1 MRLSFFT
8 LFYIVYFSC
17 WAQEIIPGA
26 ERGDVYLSKLK
37 SKNIAVA
44 CNHTSVVGDL
54 HLIDYLL
61 TKKIRIDKIFAP
73 EHGFRGEA
81 DAGAYLKSEVDQK
94 TGIAIKSLYGKN
106 FKPSSQDLKGID
118 LVVFDIQ
125 DVGVRFYTY
134 ISTLQ
139 YILEACGEAD
149 IPVLILDRPNP
160 NGHYVDGPVL
170 EAKHK
175 SFVGMQPIPVVY
187 GMTIGEYAQMLV
199 GEKWLQ
205 MKSYPK
211 IDIVKC
217 LNYSHTSKVHVKIP
231 PSPNLKTDQAI
242 RLYPS
247 LCLFEGTDISVGR
260 GTETPFELF
269 GSPRLDAKFLKDTFT
284 PIPRKGAT
292 APFLVNQ
299 LCYGQKLHNYEMES
313 KFNISFVLQ
322 AYKFYLDEKKNFFL
336 PSFFFDNLAGNSTL
350 RWQIINGKSEQD
362 IRASWSKDLEK
373 FKKIR
378 KRYLLYSDFENK

>member
-1 MRLSFFT
+1 MRLSFFI
-8 LFYIVYFSC
+8 LLLISYSSSQ
-17 WAQEIIPGA
+17 AQEIIPGA
-26 ERGDVYLSKLK
+26 ERGEVYLSKLK
-37 SKNIAVA
+37 SKKIAVA
-44 CNHTSVVGDL
+44 CNHTSLVGEL

-61 TKKIRIDKIFAP
+61 TEKVNVKKIFAP

-81 DAGAYLKSEVDQK
+81 DAGAYLKSEVDKK
-94 TGIAIKSLYGKN
+94 TGIGIKSLYGKN
-106 FKPSSQDLKGID
+106 LKPSKQDLKGVD

-139 YILEACGEAD
+139 YILEACGESN

-160 NGHYVDGPVL
+160 NGNYVDGPVL
-170 EAKHK
+170 EDKYK
-175 SFVGMQPIPVVY
+175 SFVGMQPVPVVY
-187 GMTIGEYAQMLV
+187 GMTIGEYAKMLV
-199 GEKWLQ
+199 GEKWLNT
-205 MKSYPK
+205 KTYPK
-211 IDIVKC
+211 IEVVNC
-217 LNYSHTSKVHVKIP
+217 LNYTHTSKVHVKIP
-231 PSPNLKTDQAI
+231 PSPNLKSDQAI

-260 GTETPFELF
+260 GTETPFELY
-269 GSPRLDAKFLKDTFT
+269 GSPRLDAKFMKDTFT

-292 APFLVNQ
+292 APFLVHQ
-299 LCYGQKLHNYEMES
+299 LCYGQRLHKQLTEN
-313 KFNISFVLQ
+313 KFNIDFVMQ
-322 AYKFYLDEKKNFFL
+322 AYKFYLKEKKEFFL
-336 PSFFFDNLAGNSTL
+336 PSLFFDNLAGNSTL

-378 KRYLLYSDFENK
+378 KRYLLYAD

>member
-1 MRLSFFT
+1 MRLSFFI
-8 LFYIVYFSC
+8 LLLISYSSSQ
-17 WAQEIIPGA
+17 AQEIISGA
-26 ERGDVYLSKLK
+26 ERGEVYLSKLK
-37 SKNIAVA
+37 SKKIAVA

-61 TKKIRIDKIFAP
+61 TEKVNVKKIFAP

-81 DAGAYLKSEVDQK
+81 DAGAYLKSEVDKK

-106 FKPSSQDLKGID
+106 LKPSKQDLKGVD

-139 YILEACGEAD
+139 YILEACGEAN

-160 NGHYVDGPVL
+160 NGNYVDGPVL
-170 EAKHK
+170 EVKYK
-175 SFVGMQPIPVVY
+175 SFVGMQPVPVVY

-199 GEKWLQ
+199 GEKWLNT
-205 MKSYPK
+205 KSNPK
-211 IDIVKC
+211 IEVVNC
-217 LNYSHTSKVHVKIP
+217 LNYTHTSKVHVKIP
-231 PSPNLKTDQAI
+231 PSPNLKSDQAI

-260 GTETPFELF
+260 GTETPFELY
-269 GSPRLDAKFLKDTFT
+269 GSPRLDAKFMKDTFT

-292 APFLVNQ
+292 APFLVHQ
-299 LCYGQKLHNYEMES
+299 LCYGQRLHKQLTEN
-313 KFNISFVLQ
+313 KFNIHFVMQ
-322 AYKFYLDEKKNFFL
+322 AYKFYLKEKKEFFL
-336 PSFFFDNLAGNSTL
+336 PSLFFDNLAGNSTL

-362 IRASWSKDLEK
+362 IRASWSKDLDK

-378 KRYLLYSDFENK
+378 KKYLLYAY

>member
-1 MRLSFFT
+1 MRLSFFI
-8 LFYIVYFSC
+8 LLLISYSSSQ
-17 WAQEIIPGA
+17 AQEIIPGA
-26 ERGDVYLSKLK
+26 ERGEVYLSKLK
-37 SKNIAVA
+37 SKKIAVA
-44 CNHTSVVGDL
+44 CNHTSLVGEL

-61 TKKIRIDKIFAP
+61 TEKVNVKQIFAP

-81 DAGAYLKSEVDQK
+81 DAGAYLKSEVDKK

-106 FKPSSQDLKGID
+106 LKPSKQDLKGVD
-118 LVVFDIQ
+118 LVIFDIQ

-139 YILEACGEAD
+139 YILEACGESN

-160 NGHYVDGPVL
+160 NGNYIDGPVL
-170 EAKHK
+170 EVKYK
-175 SFVGMQPIPVVY
+175 SFVGMQPVPVVY

-199 GEKWLQ
+199 GEKWLNT
-205 MKSYPK
+205 KSYPK
-211 IDIVKC
+211 IEVVNC
-217 LNYSHTSKVHVKIP
+217 LNYTHTSKVHVKIP
-231 PSPNLKTDQAI
+231 PSPNLKSDQAI

-260 GTETPFELF
+260 GTETPFELY
-269 GSPRLDAKFLKDTFT
+269 GSPRLDAKFMKDTFT

-292 APFLVNQ
+292 APFLVHQ
-299 LCYGQKLHNYEMES
+299 LCYGQRLHKQLTEN
-313 KFNISFVLQ
+313 KFNIHFVMQ
-322 AYKFYLDEKKNFFL
+322 AYKFYLKEKKEFFL
-336 PSFFFDNLAGNSTL
+336 PSLFFDNLAGNSTL

-362 IRASWSKDLEK
+362 IRASWSKDLDK

-378 KRYLLYSDFENK
+378 KKYLLYAD

>member
-1 MRLSFFT
+1 MRLSFFI
-8 LFYIVYFSC
+8 LLLISYSSSQ
-17 WAQEIIPGA
+17 AQEIIPGA
-26 ERGDVYLSKLK
+26 DRGEVYLSKLK
-37 SKNIAVA
+37 SKKIAVA

-61 TKKIRIDKIFAP
+61 TEKVNVKKIFAP

-81 DAGAYLKSEVDQK
+81 DAGAYLKSEVDKK

-106 FKPSSQDLKGID
+106 LKPSKQDLKGVD

-139 YILEACGEAD
+139 YILEACGESN

-170 EAKHK
+170 EVKYK
-175 SFVGMQPIPVVY
+175 SFVGMQPVPVVY

-199 GEKWLQ
+199 GEKWLNT
-205 MKSYPK
+205 KSYPK
-211 IDIVKC
+211 IEVVNC
-217 LNYSHTSKVHVKIP
+217 LNYTHTSKVHVKIP
-231 PSPNLKTDQAI
+231 PSPNLKSDQAI

-260 GTETPFELF
+260 GTETPFELY
-269 GSPRLDAKFLKDTFT
+269 GSPHLDAKFMKDTFT

-292 APFLVNQ
+292 APFLVHQ
-299 LCYGQKLHNYEMES
+299 LCYGQRLHKQLTEN
-313 KFNISFVLQ
+313 KFNIDFVMQ
-322 AYKFYLDEKKNFFL
+322 AYKFYLKDKKEFFL
-336 PSFFFDNLAGNSTL
+336 PSLFFDNLAGNSTL

-362 IRASWSKDLEK
+362 IRASWSKDLDK

-378 KRYLLYSDFENK
+378 KKYLLYAD

>member
-1 MRLSFFT
+1 MRLSFFI
-8 LFYIVYFSC
+8 LLLISYSNSQ
-17 WAQEIIPGA
+17 AQEIIPGA
-26 ERGDVYLSKLK
+26 ERGEVYLSKLK
-37 SKNIAVA
+37 SKKIAVA
-44 CNHTSVVGDL
+44 CNHTSLVGEL

-61 TKKIRIDKIFAP
+61 TEKVNVKKIFAP

-81 DAGAYLKSEVDQK
+81 DAGAYLKSEVDKK

-106 FKPSSQDLKGID
+106 LKPSKQDLKGVD

-139 YILEACGEAD
+139 YILEACGESN

-170 EAKHK
+170 EDKYK
-175 SFVGMQPIPVVY
+175 SFVGMQPVPVVY

-199 GEKWLQ
+199 GEKWLNT
-205 MKSYPK
+205 KSNPK
-211 IDIVKC
+211 IEVVNC
-217 LNYSHTSKVHVKIP
+217 LNYTHTSKVHVKIP
-231 PSPNLKTDQAI
+231 PSPNLKSDQAI

-260 GTETPFELF
+260 GTETPFELY
-269 GSPRLDAKFLKDTFT
+269 GSPRLDAKFMKDTFT

-292 APFLVNQ
+292 APFLVHQ
-299 LCYGQKLHNYEMES
+299 LCYGQRLHKQLTEN
-313 KFNISFVLQ
+313 KFNIHFVMQ
-322 AYKFYLDEKKNFFL
+322 AYKFYLKEKKEFFL
-336 PSFFFDNLAGNSTL
+336 PSLFFDNLAGNSTL

-362 IRASWSKDLEK
+362 IRASWSKDLDK

-378 KRYLLYSDFENK
+378 KKYLLYAY

>member
-1 MRLSFFT
+1 MRLSFFI
-8 LFYIVYFSC
+8 LLLISYSSSQ
-17 WAQEIIPGA
+17 AQEIISGA
-26 ERGDVYLSKLK
+26 ERGEVYLSKLK
-37 SKNIAVA
+37 SKKIAVA

-61 TKKIRIDKIFAP
+61 TEKVNVKKIFAP

-81 DAGAYLKSEVDQK
+81 DAGAYLKSEVDKK

-106 FKPSSQDLKGID
+106 LKPSKQDLKGVD

-139 YILEACGEAD
+139 YILEACGEAN

-160 NGHYVDGPVL
+160 NGNYVDGPVL
-170 EAKHK
+170 EVKYK
-175 SFVGMQPIPVVY
+175 SFVGMQPVPVVY
-187 GMTIGEYAQMLV
+187 GMTIGEYAQMLF
-199 GEKWLQ
+199 GEKWLNT
-205 MKSYPK
+205 KSYPK
-211 IDIVKC
+211 IEVVNC
-217 LNYSHTSKVHVKIP
+217 LNYTHASKVHVKIP
-231 PSPNLKTDQAI
+231 PSPNLKSDQAI

-260 GTETPFELF
+260 GTETPFELY
-269 GSPRLDAKFLKDTFT
+269 GSPHLDAKFMKDTFT

-292 APFLVNQ
+292 APFLVHQ
-299 LCYGQKLHNYEMES
+299 LCYGQRLHKQLTEN
-313 KFNISFVLQ
+313 KFNIDFVMQ
-322 AYKFYLDEKKNFFL
+322 AYKFYLKEKKEFFL
-336 PSFFFDNLAGNSTL
+336 PSLFFDNLAGNSTL
-350 RWQIINGKSEQD
+350 RWQIINGKSEQE
-362 IRASWSKDLEK
+362 IRTSWSKDLEK

-378 KRYLLYSDFENK
+378 KRYLLYTDFENN